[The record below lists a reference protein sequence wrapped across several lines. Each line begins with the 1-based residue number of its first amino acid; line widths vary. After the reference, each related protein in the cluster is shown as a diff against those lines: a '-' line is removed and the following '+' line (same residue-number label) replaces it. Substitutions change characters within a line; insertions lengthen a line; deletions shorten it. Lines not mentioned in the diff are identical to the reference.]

1 MEDIRETLSG
11 EINELKSNQV
21 EIKKATNEVQSKMEA
36 LTARINEA
44 EERTSDIEDQMMEN
58 KEAEKKRQKQLPDHN
73 GRIREIS
80 DAVR

>member
-44 EERTSDIEDQMMEN
+44 EEKISDIEDQMWRI
-58 KEAEKKRQKQLPDHN
+58 KKMRK
-73 GRIREIS
+73 REINNYWITRS
-80 DAVR
+80 QFER